1 MKKYDHF
8 FTIVIGVIVVMV
20 FSNAAVV
27 SAQRASAEFISAM
40 GPVMLKSGQ
49 DVKDG
54 IQNLTYRNNIL
65 YVINIWA
72 GIQVIDVT
80 TREKPREIGNYPNQH
95 RAHNLFIDD
104 HYVDKEVYNAHVT
117 SNAQDLQQMDEK
129 TALLFQ
135 AMKDQNDQEF
145 NRIYKAIKDGT
156 ALPLIVRRDILLAR
170 GDNLSSEERAEL
182 AILETKLD
190 ELNIE

>member
-1 MKKYDHF
+1 MENEKKENENKGVVAQVVRGELTPKTLGAIAAF
-8 FTIVIGVIVVMV
+8 ILALLGAIG
-20 FSNAAVV
+20 AAFV
-27 SAQRASAEFISAM
+27 
-40 GPVMLKSGQ
+40 
-49 DVKDG
+49 
-54 IQNLTYRNNIL
+54 
-65 YVINIWA
+65 
-72 GIQVIDVT
+72 
-80 TREKPREIGNYPNQH
+80 
-95 RAHNLFIDD
+95 FIDD

-170 GDNLSSEERAEL
+170 GDNLSSEEKAEL